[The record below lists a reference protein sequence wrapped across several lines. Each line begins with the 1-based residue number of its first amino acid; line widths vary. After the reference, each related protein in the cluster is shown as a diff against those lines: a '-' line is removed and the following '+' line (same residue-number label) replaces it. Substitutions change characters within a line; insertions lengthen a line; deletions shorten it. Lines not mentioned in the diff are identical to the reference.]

1 MPNADAALL
10 VSDSSVG
17 EVMHSLKRGTA
28 LFGGL
33 DTRPGA
39 RADAFGHGA
48 HLSRAIQPC
57 LDSGCRIDRRVAQD
71 PRINKRIGGKIVVT
85 VMQLV
90 RDICDHPGLKYEI
103 QKLIRSVKMRR
114 ADRN

>member
-1 MPNADAALL
+1 MANADPSLL
-10 VSDSSVG
+10 VRDSSLR
-17 EVMHSLKRGTA
+17 EVMHSLKRGTP

-33 DTRPGA
+33 DARPGA
-39 RADAFGHGA
+39 RADAFGRGA

-71 PRINKRIGGKIVVT
+71 PRINKRIRGKIVVT

-90 RDICDHPGLKYEI
+90 RDISDYAGLK
-103 QKLIRSVKMRR
+103 
-114 ADRN
+114 